1 MENSSVS
8 IPNQSAVFDSGS
20 EKHISAL
27 NRVTASAMQRDDC
40 VQGPFGRDFIAF
52 KADKTM
58 AVTVSVLLHIVA
70 AVFLFMFASPA
81 TRPANSQEPQIIQ
94 VTWVDAS
101 RLSGENRLGGHVT
114 TAQSPSA
121 AVHKMRE
128 TKKEPSLPEKKMIL
142 STPEEVRKSPV
153 LDHGD
158 PAPATAVTSKL
169 TSGFTET
176 GHEKKQA
183 AALGQSLKT
192 SGADNLAAYTSTA
205 KPRYQENAPP
215 SYPVSARLRGY
226 EGIVLISAE
235 ILSEG
240 RVENVKIK
248 SSSGYAILDQSA
260 LEAVRAWKFDPA
272 RKMGKPVPVRV
283 DIPIRFVLNDGG

>member
-8 IPNQSAVFDSGS
+8 LPNQSTIFDSAT

-81 TRPANSQEPQIIQ
+81 TRPASSQEPQIIQ

-101 RLSGENRLGGHVT
+101 RLSGGNRLGGHVT

-121 AVHKMRE
+121 AVQKMRE
-128 TKKEPSLPEKKMIL
+128 TKKDQSLPEKKMIL
-142 STPEEVRKSPV
+142 STPEEVKKSPV

-158 PAPATAVTSKL
+158 PVPATAVTSKL
-169 TSGFTET
+169 TSSET

-183 AALGQSLKT
+183 VTLGQSLKT

-240 RVENVKIK
+240 RVGNVKIK

>member
-8 IPNQSAVFDSGS
+8 LPNQSTIFDSAT
-20 EKHISAL
+20 EKHMSAF
-27 NRVTASAMQRDDC
+27 NSVTASAMQRNDC
-40 VQGPFGRDFIAF
+40 VQNTSRPEFPAF
-52 KADKTM
+52 KRDMAM

-81 TRPANSQEPQIIQ
+81 TRPASSQEPQIIQ

-101 RLSGENRLGGHVT
+101 RLSGGNRLGGHVT

-121 AVHKMRE
+121 AVQKMRE
-128 TKKEPSLPEKKMIL
+128 TKKDQSLPEKKMIL
-142 STPEEVRKSPV
+142 STPEEVKKSPV

-158 PAPATAVTSKL
+158 PVPATAVTSKL
-169 TSGFTET
+169 TSSET

-183 AALGQSLKT
+183 VTLGQSLKT

-240 RVENVKIK
+240 RVGNVKIK